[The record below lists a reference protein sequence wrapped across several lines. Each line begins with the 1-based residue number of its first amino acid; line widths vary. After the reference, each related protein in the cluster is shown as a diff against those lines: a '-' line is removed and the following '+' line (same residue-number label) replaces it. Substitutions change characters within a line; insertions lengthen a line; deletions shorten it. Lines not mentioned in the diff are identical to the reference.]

1 MSNSDISRR
10 ALLRLLA
17 LFAAGGTLSAN
28 GLGRA
33 FLQKTKGGDTGRIV
47 RKPGHRAL
55 SETGH
60 GSVIILGA
68 GVSGLVAAY
77 ELALAGYQVMIF
89 EANERIGGRV
99 FTVKTGDE
107 IQLDDGERQTC
118 EFVDDGR
125 YFEAGAMRWSHEHKT
140 ILGYAADFQIPLIP
154 FINYNSAS
162 FVYSATTPGEFA
174 DQRFPYG
181 YILNSANG
189 YIAQYL
195 GQAIQEGFQIPDRV
209 DPEDLNQYLINFGF
223 LQKDGTYQGSSRAG
237 YLVNP
242 GAGEQAPVILP
253 PPSPQALFE
262 LLATLE
268 PGIPS
273 ETFFTFSDLGPSGP
287 LDWQP
292 TSLHPSEGMD
302 QIIKAFVR
310 RLRRLGVRIVTQRP
324 AVAIQQND
332 REAQVTVVSRNGYHR
347 TFGADFVLSTLMPH
361 VLRKLDIEVSPK
373 TRQALAAGLSVPA
386 SKVGLEMFTR
396 WWETD
401 DEIYG
406 GQTFTDLPANVIV
419 YPSQRFQEDG
429 GVMIGLYQFGRPADS
444 TAQEL
449 IDLAIANGSLI
460 HSQYDTEI
468 RSSIGM
474 IWARMPHILGGTA
487 IFEDGGAGGLSYTHL
502 LEPDGRIFFA
512 GDWLTYDPA
521 WMNSSAESAIRT
533 IGLIHD
539 RDPSMSNRKNA
550 WKSSELSD

>member
-1 MSNSDISRR
+1 MSNSDLSRR

-17 LFAAGGTLSAN
+17 LLAAGGTLSGT
-28 GLGRA
+28 GLGQA
-33 FLQKTKGGDTGRIV
+33 FVKRTKGGDTGRV
-47 RKPGHRAL
+47 SRKAGRRAL
-55 SETGH
+55 PGKGQ
-60 GSVIILGA
+60 GSVIVLGA

-77 ELALAGYQVMIF
+77 ELALAGYRVVIF

-99 FTVKTGDE
+99 FTVRTGDE
-107 IQLDDGERQTC
+107 IHLDDGETQTC

-125 YFEAGAMRWSHEHKT
+125 YFEAGAMRWSHEQTT

-162 FVYSATTPGEFA
+162 FVYSATTPGEFRN
-174 DQRFPYG
+174 QRFPYG

-195 GQAIQEGFQIPDRV
+195 GQAIKEGFQVPDGV
-209 DPEDLNQYLINFGF
+209 NPEDLKQYLINFGF
-223 LQKDGTYQGSSRAG
+223 LQKDGTYQGSGRAG

-242 GAGEQAPVILP
+242 GAGEQAPIILP
-253 PPSPQALFE
+253 PPSPPALFE

-268 PGIPS
+268 PGCPT

-292 TSLHPSEGMD
+292 TSLHPAGGMD

-310 RLRRLGVRIVTQRP
+310 RLRKLGVRIFTQRP

-332 REAQVTVVSRNGYHR
+332 REVRVTVADKNGYHH
-347 TFGADFVLSTLMPH
+347 TFRADFVLSTLMPH
-361 VLRKLDIEVSPK
+361 VLRQLDIDVTPR
-373 TRQALAAGLSVPA
+373 TRQALAEGMSVPA

-429 GVMIGLYQFGRPADS
+429 GVMIGLYQFGPPVDS
-444 TAQEL
+444 TVQQL

-460 HSQYDTEI
+460 HPQYKTEI

-474 IWARMPHILGGTA
+474 IWGRMPHILGGTTV
-487 IFEDGGAGGLSYTHL
+487 FEDGGAGGPSYTHL

-539 RDPSMSNRKNA
+539 RAPSMSYRKRA
-550 WKSSELSD
+550 WKPRDLRH